1 MRHLGL
7 VLFALLSLMVH
18 VTAAAVF
25 MSEPDAIEEARGAGT
40 AALEVGNLFDSAA
53 SDAVEPKTLDTVRQQ
68 PPTLAP
74 VPTRRAIEVKTFN
87 SAAVV
92 PTPVEPPQTQE
103 MVTAALAEL
112 TANEAL
118 REPDLIKP
126 RDVPPAKE
134 QETPPEVTAIKS
146 VEAPAIRE
154 VKPVKTAKLTKIEPA
169 EESEDEAM
177 DPAPAFMPKAAPRPK
192 DMSKPRRVA
201 KAVPAPQAPSK
212 ASRKGGITANASGT
226 KGQLGGNGGKEARAA
241 GEKLVSN
248 YRGKISTKL
257 RRRLVYPSSAKR
269 RGLSGTSTVRFVIAS
284 NGSANSI
291 KLIRSSG
298 HPQLDEAALS
308 AVRRASPFPPH
319 PGDYR
324 GGPITV
330 TVPLGFG
337 S

>member
-68 PPTLAP
+68 PPTLDP
-74 VPTRRAIEVKTFN
+74 VPARRAIEVKTFN
-87 SAAVV
+87 SEAVV
-92 PTPVEPPQTQE
+92 PTPVETRETQE

-126 RDVPPAKE
+126 
-134 QETPPEVTAIKS
+134 

-154 VKPVKTAKLTKIEPA
+154 VKPVKTDKLTEIEPTEA
-169 EESEDEAM
+169 SEVEAM

-212 ASRKGGITANASGT
+212 ASRKGGITANASGS